1 MNILVTGANGQLGC
15 EMRLVAALDNAA
27 GCNRFIFTDIN
38 DVTPEQEAMLGK
50 LVERELAGDG
60 CNCDGVSDNE
70 GKAKCSATVDV
81 ATRKLDITNL
91 VEVKRVVAEERIDV
105 IVNCA
110 AYTNV
115 DAAESNYELAELLN
129 AKAPENLAMA
139 IAEVGGLL
147 VHISTDYVFGKE
159 PYNIPCRE
167 DQKGTPTGV
176 YGLTKLH
183 GEQKIMAAGCKYVIL
198 RTAWLYSEFGK
209 NFCRTM
215 LNLLATKPALNVVF
229 DQAGTPT
236 YAADLA
242 AAIAVILKDYASE
255 TCCGPE
261 CVKGEKIMEG
271 NYSKSGIYN
280 YSNEGVCSWFDF
292 TKMIQRISGEIADK
306 ADNDESASGTVQ
318 NAGKCAG
325 KQRMNCKVRP
335 CHSSE
340 FPSPVVRPAYSVLDK
355 TKIKETFGIG
365 VPYWV
370 DSLEKCLTN
379 LLR

>member
-1 MNILVTGANGQLGC
+1 MNILVTGANGQLGS

-50 LVERELAGDG
+50 LVERELAEGG
-60 CNCDGVSDNE
+60 C
-70 GKAKCSATVDV
+70 KRKVDV

-91 VEVKRVVAEERIDV
+91 LEVKRIVAEEKIDV

-159 PYNIPCRE
+159 PYNVPCRE

-176 YGLTKLH
+176 YGHTKLH

-215 LNLLATKPALNVVF
+215 LNLLATKTALNVVF

-236 YAADLA
+236 YAGDLA
-242 AAIAVILKDYASE
+242 AAIAVILKDYALE
-255 TCCGPE
+255 TCCAPE
-261 CVKGEKIMEG
+261 CMKSEKIMEG

-292 TKMIQRISGEIADK
+292 TKMIQRLAATETRS
-306 ADNDESASGTVQ
+306 NCNVQ
-318 NAGKCAG
+318 
-325 KQRMNCKVRP
+325 P

-340 FPSPVVRPAYSVLDK
+340 FPSPVIRPAYSVLDK
-355 TKIKETFGIG
+355 TKIKWTFGIG

>member
-15 EMRLVAALDNAA
+15 EMRVMAALDNAA
-27 GCNRFIFTDIN
+27 GDNYIFTDIN

-50 LVERELAGDG
+50 LVERELA
-60 CNCDGVSDNE
+60 E
-70 GKAKCSATVDV
+70 GKVDV

-91 VEVKRVVAEERIDV
+91 LEVKRIVAKERIDV

-215 LNLLATKPALNVVF
+215 LNLLATKTALNVVF
-229 DQAGTPT
+229 DQVGTPT

-242 AAIAVILKDYASE
+242 SAIAVILKDYVSE
-255 TCCGPE
+255 TCCSSE
-261 CVKGEKIMEG
+261 YKKGGKSMTG
-271 NYSKSGIYN
+271 DYSKSGIYN

-292 TKMIQRISGEIADK
+292 TKMIQRISGE
-306 ADNDESASGTVQ
+306 
-318 NAGKCAG
+318 
-325 KQRMNCKVRP
+325 QRMNCKVLP

-340 FPSPVVRPAYSVLDK
+340 FPSPVIRPAYSVLDK
-355 TKIKETFGIG
+355 TKVKETFGIG

>member
-1 MNILVTGANGQLGC
+1 MNILVTGANGQLGS

-27 GCNRFIFTDIN
+27 GDNYIFTDIN

-50 LVERELAGDG
+50 LVERELAEDG
-60 CNCDGVSDNE
+60 CNCDGVFGNE

-91 VEVKRVVAEERIDV
+91 VEVKRIVAEERIDV

-115 DAAESNYELAELLN
+115 DAAESNYELAESLN
-129 AKAPENLAMA
+129 TKAPENLAIA

-176 YGLTKLH
+176 YGLTKLY
-183 GEQKIMAAGCKYVIL
+183 GEQKIIAAGCKYVIL

-215 LNLLATKPALNVVF
+215 LNLLATKTALNVVF

-236 YAADLA
+236 YAGDLA
-242 AAIAVILKDYASE
+242 AAIAVILKDYALE
-255 TCCGPE
+255 TCCAPE
-261 CVKGEKIMEG
+261 CMKGEKIMEG

-292 TKMIQRISGEIADK
+292 TKMIQRISGE
-306 ADNDESASGTVQ
+306 
-318 NAGKCAG
+318 
-325 KQRMNCKVRP
+325 QRMNCKVRP

-340 FPSPVVRPAYSVLDK
+340 FPSPVIRPAYSVLDK